1 MRPRCVRARTF
12 SIGRLAERGK
22 EMLRKLLPRTR
33 TAFESRTQVW
43 REVGLG
49 SEIDPA
55 AARRSKGGA
64 LVLLALIAGV
74 LFCFSE
80 RKTLFPGYGL
90 EVRIATVVLL
100 VVLGWGLARMLAR
113 GFAPALYRRLEPGTA
128 GTIGFLVRLL
138 TILVM
143 TVVALRIAGLQAST
157 LAVGGGFTAVVV
169 GLAAQQVL
177 GNLLAGLVLITNRPF
192 RVGERVRLQAGVLAG
207 QLEGVVGQLG
217 LFYTTLVSGADRI
230 LVPNG
235 VLIQT
240 AVTPLREPE
249 RVEFRARFPA
259 DTSPREVQ
267 QKIEE
272 SIDVPLRYPPHIA
285 VEELDRDDVVVR
297 IVSTPMNPR
306 DGGKLAEEVLAGLR
320 ADGADADENGDSNGH
335 RRHDGNGDG
344 KPT

>member
-1 MRPRCVRARTF
+1 
-12 SIGRLAERGK
+12 
-22 EMLRKLLPRTR
+22 MLRRLLPRTR
-33 TAFESRTQVW
+33 SAFESRTQIW

-55 AARRSKGGA
+55 AARRGKGGA
-64 LVLLALIAGV
+64 VIFLALIAAV
-74 LFCFSE
+74 LIAHSE

-100 VVLGWGLARMLAR
+100 VLLGWGLARFLAR

-128 GTIGFLVRLL
+128 GTIGFLVRLF

-143 TVVALRIAGLQAST
+143 TIVALRIAGLTAGA

-192 RVGERVRLQAGVLAG
+192 RVGERVRLQAGPLAG
-207 QLEGVVGQLG
+207 QTEGVVGQLG
-217 LFYTTLVSGADRI
+217 LFYTTLVQGADRVLI
-230 LVPNG
+230 PNG
-235 VLIQT
+235 VLIQC

-249 RVEFRARFPA
+249 RVEFRARFSS
-259 DTSPREVQ
+259 DTTPREVQ
-267 QKIEE
+267 EMIEHATT
-272 SIDVPLRYPPHIA
+272 VPLRYPPHIN

-297 IVSTPMNPR
+297 IVATPLNPP
-306 DGGKLAEEVLAGLR
+306 DGSKLAGEVLAGVR
-320 ADGADADENGDSNGH
+320 GTDGAHAEQDDTEPDGNRHANGNGDSG
-335 RRHDGNGDG
+335 R
-344 KPT
+344 P

>member
-1 MRPRCVRARTF
+1 
-12 SIGRLAERGK
+12 
-22 EMLRKLLPRTR
+22 MLRRLLPRTR
-33 TAFESRTQVW
+33 SAFESRTQVW

-49 SEIDPA
+49 SEIDPV

-74 LFCFSE
+74 LICFAE
-80 RKTLFPGYGL
+80 RKTLFPGYGP

-100 VVLGWGLARMLAR
+100 VILGWGLARLLAR
-113 GFAPALYRRLEPGTA
+113 GFAPSLYRRLEAGTA

-143 TVVALRIAGLQAST
+143 TVVALRIAGLQAGT

-177 GNLLAGLVLITNRPF
+177 GNMLAGLVLIANRPF
-192 RVGERVRLQAGVLAG
+192 RVGERIRLQGGGLAG
-207 QLEGVVGQLG
+207 QTDGVVGQQG

-249 RVEFRARFPA
+249 RVEFRARFSA

-267 QKIEE
+267 QMIEDTI
-272 SIDVPLRYPPHIA
+272 SVPLRYPPHIS
-285 VEELDRDDVVVR
+285 VEELDRDEVIVR
-297 IVSTPMNPR
+297 ILATPLNPR
-306 DGGKLAEEVLAGLR
+306 DGATLAEEVLTGLR
-320 ADGADADENGDSNGH
+320 ETNEAHSNGN
-335 RRHDGNGDG
+335 RGGRTDTEVGAGR
-344 KPT
+344 T

>member
-1 MRPRCVRARTF
+1 
-12 SIGRLAERGK
+12 
-22 EMLRKLLPRTR
+22 MLRKLLPRTR
-33 TAFESRTQVW
+33 SAFESRTQVW

-64 LVLLALIAGV
+64 AILIALIAGV
-74 LFCFSE
+74 LFCFGE

-100 VVLGWGLARMLAR
+100 VLLGWGLARMLAR

-128 GTIGFLVRLL
+128 GTIGFLVRLI
-138 TILVM
+138 TILAM
-143 TVVALRIAGLQAST
+143 TVVALRIAGLQAGT

-177 GNLLAGLVLITNRPF
+177 GNLLAGVVLITNRPF
-192 RVGERVRLQAGVLAG
+192 RVGERVRLQAGPLAG
-207 QLEGVVGQLG
+207 QVEGVVGQLG
-217 LFYTTLVSGADRI
+217 LFYTTMVSGADRI

-235 VLIQT
+235 VLIQC

-249 RVEFRARFPA
+249 RVEFRARFGA

-267 QKIEE
+267 EMIEE
-272 SIDVPLRYPPHIA
+272 KIDVPLRYPPHIA

-297 IVSTPMNPR
+297 IVATPMNPR
-306 DGGKLAEEVLAGLR
+306 EGGKLAEEVLAGAR
-320 ADGADADENGDSNGH
+320 GNPNGDAEAA
-335 RRHDGNGDG
+335 
-344 KPT
+344 

>member
-1 MRPRCVRARTF
+1 
-12 SIGRLAERGK
+12 
-22 EMLRKLLPRTR
+22 MLRRLLPRTR
-33 TAFESRTQVW
+33 SAFESRTQVW
-43 REVGLG
+43 REAGLG

-64 LVLLALIAGV
+64 LILLLLIAGV

-90 EVRIATVVLL
+90 EVRIATVFLL
-100 VVLGWGLARMLAR
+100 VILGWGLARSLAR
-113 GFAPALYRRLEPGTA
+113 GFAPPLYRRLEPGTA

-138 TILVM
+138 TIVVM
-143 TVVALRIAGLQAST
+143 TVVALRIAGLQAGT

-207 QLEGVVGQLG
+207 RVEGVVGQLG
-217 LFYTTLVSGADRI
+217 LFYTTMVSGADRI

-235 VLIQT
+235 VLIQC

-249 RVEFRARFPA
+249 RVEFRARFSGR
-259 DTSPREVQ
+259 TSPREVQ
-267 QKIEE
+267 QMIEQAIE
-272 SIDVPLRYPPHIA
+272 VPLRYPPHIA

-297 IVSTPMNPR
+297 IVATPMDPSE
-306 DGGKLAEEVLAGLR
+306 GSKLAEEVLAGVQSN
-320 ADGADADENGDSNGH
+320 DGADTGRRSNGH
-335 RRHDGNGDG
+335 RTGDEDGGSA
-344 KPT
+344 PA

>member
-1 MRPRCVRARTF
+1 
-12 SIGRLAERGK
+12 
-22 EMLRKLLPRTR
+22 MLRKLLPRTR

-74 LFCFSE
+74 LFCFTE

-100 VVLGWGLARMLAR
+100 VILGWGLARMLAR

-143 TVVALRIAGLQAST
+143 TVVALRIAGLQASA

-192 RVGERVRLQAGVLAG
+192 RVGERVRLQAGPLAG

-235 VLIQT
+235 VLLQA

-249 RVEFRARFPA
+249 RVEFRARFGSE
-259 DTSPREVQ
+259 TSPREVQ
-267 QKIEE
+267 EMIEE
-272 SIDVPLRYPPHIA
+272 KIDVPLRYPPHIA
-285 VEELDRDDVVVR
+285 VEELDREDVVLR
-297 IVSTPMNPR
+297 IVATPMNPR
-306 DGGKLAEEVLAGLR
+306 DGGKLAEEVLAGAR
-320 ADGADADENGDSNGH
+320 GN
-335 RRHDGNGDG
+335 GNGDG
-344 KPT
+344 EPT

>member
-1 MRPRCVRARTF
+1 
-12 SIGRLAERGK
+12 
-22 EMLRKLLPRTR
+22 MLKRLLPRTR

-90 EVRIATVVLL
+90 EVRIATVFLL

-113 GFAPALYRRLEPGTA
+113 GFAPALYRRLDPGTA
-128 GTIGFLVRLL
+128 GTIGFMVRLV
-138 TILVM
+138 TILAM
-143 TVVALRIAGLQAST
+143 IIVALRIAGLQAST

-169 GLAAQQVL
+169 GLAASQVL
-177 GNLLAGLVLITNRPF
+177 GNLLAGVVLITNRPF
-192 RVGERVRLQAGVLAG
+192 RVGERVRLQAGPLAG
-207 QLEGVVGQLG
+207 QVEGVVGQLG

-235 VLIQT
+235 VLIQC

-249 RVEFRARFPA
+249 RVEFRARFGSE
-259 DTSPREVQ
+259 TSPREVQ
-267 QKIEE
+267 EMIEEKIE
-272 SIDVPLRYPPHIA
+272 VPLRYPPHIA
-285 VEELDRDDVVVR
+285 VEELDHDDVVVR
-297 IVSTPMNPR
+297 IVATPMNPR
-306 DGGKLAEEVLAGLR
+306 EGAKLAEEVLAGVR
-320 ADGADADENGDSNGH
+320 GREDGDTE
-335 RRHDGNGDG
+335 
-344 KPT
+344 PE

>member
-1 MRPRCVRARTF
+1 
-12 SIGRLAERGK
+12 
-22 EMLRKLLPRTR
+22 MLRRLLPRTR
-33 TAFESRTQVW
+33 SAFESRTQVW

-55 AARRSKGGA
+55 AVRRSKGGA

-74 LFCFSE
+74 LFCFTE

-90 EVRIATVVLL
+90 EVRIATVFLL
-100 VVLGWGLARMLAR
+100 VILGWGLARMLAR
-113 GFAPALYRRLEPGTA
+113 GFASALYRRLEPGTA

-143 TVVALRIAGLQAST
+143 TVVALRIAGLQAGT

-192 RVGERVRLQAGVLAG
+192 RVGERVRLQAGVVAG

-267 QKIEE
+267 EMIEE

-285 VEELDRDDVVVR
+285 VEELDREDVVVR
-297 IVSTPMNPR
+297 VESTPMNPR

-320 ADGADADENGDSNGH
+320 GV
-335 RRHDGNGDG
+335 DGNGG
-344 KPT
+344 PEPA

>member
-1 MRPRCVRARTF
+1 
-12 SIGRLAERGK
+12 
-22 EMLRKLLPRTR
+22 MLRKLLPRTR

-74 LFCFSE
+74 LVCFTE

-90 EVRIATVVLL
+90 EVRIATVALL
-100 VVLGWGLARMLAR
+100 VLLGWGLARMLAR
-113 GFAPALYRRLEPGTA
+113 AFAPSLYKRLEPGTA

-143 TVVALRIAGLQAST
+143 TVVALRIAGLHGGT

-207 QLEGVVGQLG
+207 RLEGVVGQLG

-249 RVEFRARFPA
+249 RVEFRARFGA
-259 DTSPREVQ
+259 DKSPREVQ
-267 QKIEE
+267 QMLEE
-272 SIDVPLRYPPHIA
+272 SISVPLRYPPHIA
-285 VEELDRDDVVVR
+285 VEELDHDDVVVR

-306 DGGKLAEEVLAGLR
+306 DGGKLAEEVLAGVR
-320 ADGADADENGDSNGH
+320 ENGDG
-335 RRHDGNGDG
+335 GAE
-344 KPT
+344 PA

>member
-1 MRPRCVRARTF
+1 
-12 SIGRLAERGK
+12 
-22 EMLRKLLPRTR
+22 MLRRLLPRTR
-33 TAFESRTQVW
+33 SAFESRTQVW
-43 REVGLG
+43 REAGLG

-74 LFCFSE
+74 LVCFTE

-90 EVRIATVVLL
+90 EVRIATVFLL
-100 VVLGWGLARMLAR
+100 VILGWGLARMLAR

-143 TVVALRIAGLQAST
+143 TIVALRIAGLQGGT

-177 GNLLAGLVLITNRPF
+177 GNLLAGLVLIPNRPF

-249 RVEFRARFPA
+249 RVEFRARFGSEV
-259 DTSPREVQ
+259 SPREVQ
-267 QKIEE
+267 QTIEE
-272 SIDVPLRYPPHIA
+272 AIDVPLRYPPHIA

-297 IVSTPMNPR
+297 IVTTPMNPR
-306 DGGKLAEEVLAGLR
+306 DGGKLAEEVLAGVR
-320 ADGADADENGDSNGH
+320 GTDGARTESDDNADGHG
-335 RRHDGNGDG
+335 RGNGSADVE
-344 KPT
+344 PA

>member
-1 MRPRCVRARTF
+1 
-12 SIGRLAERGK
+12 
-22 EMLRKLLPRTR
+22 MLRKLLPRTR

-43 REVGLG
+43 REAGLG

-74 LFCFSE
+74 LVCFSE

-90 EVRIATVVLL
+90 EVRVATVVLL
-100 VVLGWGLARMLAR
+100 VFLGWGLARMLAR

-128 GTIGFLVRLL
+128 GTIGFLLRLV
-138 TILVM
+138 TIALA
-143 TVVALRIAGLQAST
+143 TVVALRIAGLQAGT

-177 GNLLAGLVLITNRPF
+177 GNMLAGLVLIANRPF
-192 RVGERVRLQAGVLAG
+192 RVGERIRLQGGGLAG
-207 QLEGVVGQLG
+207 QTDGVVGQQG

-230 LVPNG
+230 MVPNG
-235 VLIQT
+235 VLIQC

-249 RVEFRARFPA
+249 RVEFRARFSA

-267 QKIEE
+267 QMIENT
-272 SIDVPLRYPPHIA
+272 ITVPLRYPPHIA
-285 VEELDRDDVVVR
+285 VEELDRDEVIVR
-297 IVSTPMNPR
+297 IVATPLNPR
-306 DGGKLAEEVLAGLR
+306 DGATLAEEVLTGLR
-320 ADGADADENGDSNGH
+320 DTNEAHSEANGSRGGGSDSEVEAN
-335 RRHDGNGDG
+335 R
-344 KPT
+344 T

>member
-1 MRPRCVRARTF
+1 
-12 SIGRLAERGK
+12 
-22 EMLRKLLPRTR
+22 MLRRLLPRTR
-33 TAFESRTQVW
+33 AAFESRTQVW
-43 REVGLG
+43 REAGLG
-49 SEIDPA
+49 AEIDPA

-64 LVLLALIAGV
+64 LILLTLIAGV
-74 LFCFSE
+74 LVCFTE

-90 EVRIATVVLL
+90 EVRIATVGLL
-100 VVLGWGLARMLAR
+100 VLLGWGLARSLGR
-113 GFAPALYRRLEPGTA
+113 GFAPALYRRLDPGTA
-128 GTIGFLVRLL
+128 GTIGFLVRLI

-143 TVVALRIAGLQAST
+143 TVVALRIAGLQAGT

-217 LFYTTLVSGADRI
+217 LFYTTIVQGADRV

-249 RVEFRARFPA
+249 RVEFRARFGA

-267 QKIEE
+267 DLLEE
-272 SIDVPLRYPPHIA
+272 SIDVPLRYPPHIN
-285 VEELDRDDVVVR
+285 VEELDRDDVVLRV
-297 IVSTPMNPR
+297 VATPTNPR
-306 DGGKLAEEVLAGLR
+306 DGAKLAEEVLAGVR
-320 ADGADADENGDSNGH
+320 GGDGDGA
-335 RRHDGNGDG
+335 
-344 KPT
+344 

>member
-1 MRPRCVRARTF
+1 
-12 SIGRLAERGK
+12 
-22 EMLRKLLPRTR
+22 MLRKLLPRTR

-64 LVLLALIAGV
+64 LILLALIAGV
-74 LFCFSE
+74 LVCFTE

-90 EVRIATVVLL
+90 EVRVATVILL
-100 VVLGWGLARMLAR
+100 VILGWGLARLLAR

-143 TVVALRIAGLQAST
+143 TVVALRIAGLQGGT

-177 GNLLAGLVLITNRPF
+177 GNLLAGL
-192 RVGERVRLQAGVLAG
+192 
-207 QLEGVVGQLG
+207 
-217 LFYTTLVSGADRI
+217 ADRI

-249 RVEFRARFPA
+249 RVEFRARIGA
-259 DTSPREVQ
+259 DTNPREVQ
-267 QKIEE
+267 HLIEE
-272 SIDVPLRYPPHIA
+272 SIDIPLRYPPHIA

-297 IVSTPMNPR
+297 IVTTPLNPR
-306 DGGKLAEEVLAGLR
+306 DGGKLAGEVLAGLR
-320 ADGADADENGDSNGH
+320 GV
-335 RRHDGNGDG
+335 DGNGG
-344 KPT
+344 AEPA